1 LNHIQSTDGTESASS
16 RGGERTRAAL
26 ARVGQRENISKRLLL
41 VDDEASIRATLP
53 LILQQRG
60 FHVNVAASVPEA
72 IQKIQNHNFDAVLSD
87 LNIGQP
93 GDGFTVVRALRKVN
107 PRCVA
112 IILTGYPGFESAV
125 EAFRRKST
133 TT

>member
-112 IILTGYPGFESAV
+112 IILTGYPRF
-125 EAFRRKST
+125 
-133 TT
+133 